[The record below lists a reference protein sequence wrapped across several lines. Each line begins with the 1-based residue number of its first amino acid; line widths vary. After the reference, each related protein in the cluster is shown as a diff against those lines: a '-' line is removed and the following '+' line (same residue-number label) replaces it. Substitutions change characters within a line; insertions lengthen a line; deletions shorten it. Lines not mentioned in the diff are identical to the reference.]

1 MYSDQNI
8 VSALGGFTYGT
19 NVIEMAG
26 AYRSFAVGGTH
37 VDPTCITSMLYDGKE
52 LWTDEKET
60 EVYTTKAS
68 QEIDPAAGGRGT
80 VRYRPQ
86 IRTECS
92 GAESRKDGNDQR

>member
-1 MYSDQNI
+1 MHFSRLMYSDQNI

-68 QEIDPAAGGRGT
+68 QEMIRLLEGVSTTSASARL
-80 VRYRPQ
+80 RFREYR
-86 IRTECS
+86 
-92 GAESRKDGNDQR
+92 